1 VGPLA
6 RDAVGRFVAI
16 RVTFVVELSAPLLLT
31 VCVVEEVLSVLQVKF
46 VVLRMGWF
54 QVAEIM
60 WKIAISYP
68 RTEGRKYLS
77 Q

>member
-1 VGPLA
+1 MREFFA
-6 RDAVGRFVAI
+6 H
-16 RVTFVVELSAPLLLT
+16 LLLT
-31 VCVVEEVLSVLQVKF
+31 VCVVEKVLPVPRVKF

-60 WKIAISYP
+60 WKIAIAYP
-68 RTEGRKYLS
+68 RTEGREYLS